1 VKVIQTETL
10 LKTKFLEMKASEYV
24 DNKGETKF
32 WTFMERPKQV
42 NAIAIA
48 GVIQDHYGPEMD
60 KIVLIKQFRIPLND
74 YIWEL
79 PAGLMDDNET
89 KDQTAKREFNEE
101 TGLTLKYIT
110 SIIPF
115 GYNSAGISTE
125 QTAIV
130 CGLVEGEV
138 SKNQHESSEDIEIH
152 ILGKGGVV
160 DLLNNVNRGISKMD
174 IKTSLILRIFLNNN
188 LTTYIP

>member
-1 VKVIQTETL
+1 M
-10 LKTKFLEMKASEYV
+10 EMKASEYV

-42 NAIAIA
+42 NAVAIA
-48 GVIQDHYGPEMD
+48 GVIQGRYDAPGD

-79 PAGLMDDNET
+79 PAGLVDENET
-89 KDQTAKREFNEE
+89 KDQTAKREFKEE

-130 CGLVEGEV
+130 CGLVEGIV
-138 SKNQHESSEDIEIH
+138 SKDQHESSEDIEIH
-152 ILGKGGVV
+152 ILLKGEVAE
-160 DLLNNVNRGISKMD
+160 LLNDVTKGTSKMD
-174 IKTSLILRIFLNNN
+174 IKTNLILRMFLNGN